1 MNAYFKI
8 MTWMYMLTGFGAAA
22 MTVYF
27 QLKGMRDEAIYS
39 LIAAFVCGAM
49 LGLRSWQRKRIE
61 KLNAF
66 MQEKQER
73 EAKEKKESRKKK

>member
-1 MNAYFKI
+1 MNFYFKI
-8 MTWMYMLTGFGAAA
+8 MTWMYTLTGIGAAG

-27 QLKGMRDEAIYS
+27 QVKGMRDEAIYT
-39 LIAAFVCGAM
+39 LIATFVCGAM

-61 KLNAF
+61 KLNIF

-73 EAKEKKESRKKK
+73 EAKEKKEGKKKK